1 MCVPSTTRP
10 TLVNPAEAIIQASAT
25 GVRGSQACPAAS
37 SPSAPPAHRHQEKQT
52 MSGNQLPARAAKAG
66 DDRRHRHR
74 RHQPGRVHLTT
85 GHRPGRRRQQPGRHL
100 AGSRLAPAPQ
110 PGTHPGG
117 RHRRE
122 LSNTPIP
129 PGGSAMRTRLTING
143 ASATARLDDTATA
156 RDFASLLPVTV
167 TLSDLGGRE
176 KAGALPRALVAGEGQ
191 SGYRTG
197 QLGYWSPSR
206 DLAIYYHQDGF
217 RIPSPGIVMIGEIES
232 GLEVISG
239 ATDDASVHITAAG

>member
-1 MCVPSTTRP
+1 MIAVTVIAAISLGACTSPPGTDPAAGGSSRAATSPGPGSQMHPS
-10 TLVNPAEAIIQASAT
+10 PARTPAAGTVASSAT
-25 GVRGSQACPAAS
+25 PRSRQEAA
-37 SPSAPPAHRHQEKQT
+37 
-52 MSGNQLPARAAKAG
+52 
-66 DDRRHRHR
+66 
-74 RHQPGRVHLTT
+74 
-85 GHRPGRRRQQPGRHL
+85 
-100 AGSRLAPAPQ
+100 
-110 PGTHPGG
+110 
-117 RHRRE
+117 
-122 LSNTPIP
+122 
-129 PGGSAMRTRLTING
+129 AMRIRLTING

-176 KAGALPRALVAGEGQ
+176 KAGALPRALVAGDGQ